1 LRVVYSF
8 VLYLL
13 APLVVLRLF
22 WLGHRNPDYRSRWT
36 ERFGFPDKIM
46 SDDKLIWLHAVSVG
60 EVQAA
65 RPLVN
70 GLLEEYPDFRI
81 VITTMTPTGADT
93 VRQYFADTVNHFYL
107 PYDLPVSVKRFISI
121 IDPTIL
127 IVMETELWPN
137 LFHYCQENNVPVV
150 VVNARMSEKSA
161 KGYRRL
167 SSLTRSTL
175 TNISLIVAQGQKDAE
190 RLIALGADRNKVK
203 VTGNLKFDIYFP
215 HSVSEQAQALRRYLS
230 VNRPVWIAAST
241 HEGEERII
249 LDAFAKILEKQSQ
262 CLLVIVPRH
271 PERAPGVKELCN
283 RRNLKVLC
291 KTDTKECDESTQV
304 FILDTLGELPVYYAA
319 SDVAFVG
326 GSFTEIGGHNM
337 LEPAS
342 LGVPVIMGPHV
353 FNFQE
358 ISQLLLDEGVA
369 WKVSCADELSSRV
382 CGLLDDANLRH
393 STGERGR
400 NIVLKNRGNVENVM
414 KLLRE
419 FFRTPVTQGTSKVS
433 NKV

>member
-1 LRVVYSF
+1 MVF
-8 VLYLL
+8 
-13 APLVVLRLF
+13 RLF
-22 WLGHRNPDYRSRWT
+22 WLGFRNPDYRSRWT
-36 ERFGFPDKIM
+36 ERFGFPDKII
-46 SDDKLIWLHAVSVG
+46 SHDKMIWLHAVSVG

-70 GLLEEYPDFRI
+70 ALLEEYPDFRI
-81 VITTMTPTGADT
+81 LITTMTPTGADC
-93 VRQYFADTVNHFYL
+93 VRQYFAETVEHCYL
-107 PYDLPVSVKRFISI
+107 PYDLPMSVKRFLSI
-121 IDPTIL
+121 IDPIIL

-150 VVNARMSEKSA
+150 VVNARMSERSA
-161 KGYRRL
+161 KAYRRL
-167 SSLTRSTL
+167 SSLTQSTL
-175 TNISLIVAQGQKDAE
+175 KNISLIIAQGQKDAE
-190 RLIALGADRNKVK
+190 RLIALGADREKVK
-203 VTGNLKFDIYFP
+203 VTGNLKFDINFP
-215 HSVSEQAQALRRYLS
+215 HSVSEQAQAIRRYLS

-249 LDAFAKILEKQSQ
+249 LDSFAKILEKQSR

-271 PERAPGVKELCN
+271 PERSPGIKTLCN

-291 KTDTKECDESTQV
+291 KTENAVCDESIQV
-304 FILDTLGELPVYYAA
+304 FILDTLGELPMYYAA
-319 SDVAFVG
+319 ADVAFVG

-358 ISQLLLDEGVA
+358 ISQLLLDERAA

-393 STGERGR
+393 NTGERGR

-414 KLLRE
+414 KLLRD
-419 FFRTPVTQGTSKVS
+419 FFRTSVA
-433 NKV
+433 

>member
-1 LRVVYSF
+1 MS
-8 VLYLL
+8 
-13 APLVVLRLF
+13 
-22 WLGHRNPDYRSRWT
+22 H
-36 ERFGFPDKIM
+36 DKI
-46 SDDKLIWLHAVSVG
+46 IWLHAVSVG

-65 RPLVN
+65 TPLVN

-81 VITTMTPTGADT
+81 LITTMTPTGADS
-93 VRQYFADTVNHFYL
+93 VRQYFADTVEHFYL
-107 PYDLPVSVKRFISI
+107 PYDLPVSVKRFLSI

-137 LFHYCQENNVPVV
+137 LFHYCQTNNVPVV
-150 VVNARMSEKSA
+150 VINARMSEKSA
-161 KGYRRL
+161 KAYRRL

-175 TNISLIVAQGQKDAE
+175 KNISLIVAQGQKDAE
-190 RLIALGADRNKVK
+190 RLIALGADGEKVK
-203 VTGNLKFDIYFP
+203 VSGNLKFDIHFP

-249 LDAFAKILEKQSQ
+249 LDAFAKILEKQSR

-271 PERAPGVKELCN
+271 PERSPGIKTLCN
-283 RRNLKVLC
+283 RRNLKVLY
-291 KTDTKECDESTQV
+291 KTENTVCDESIQV
-304 FILDTLGELPVYYAA
+304 FILDTLGELPMYYAA
-319 SDVAFVG
+319 ADVAFVG
-326 GSFTEIGGHNM
+326 GSFMEIGGHNM

-414 KLLRE
+414 KLLRD

>member
-1 LRVVYSF
+1 MRIAYSI

-13 APLVVLRLF
+13 APLVVFRLF
-22 WLGHRNPDYRSRWT
+22 WLGFRNPDYRSRWT
-36 ERFGFPDKIM
+36 ERFGFPDKII
-46 SDDKLIWLHAVSVG
+46 SHDKMIWLHAVSVG

-70 GLLEEYPDFRI
+70 ALLEEYPDFRI
-81 VITTMTPTGADT
+81 LITTMTPTGADC
-93 VRQYFADTVNHFYL
+93 VRQYFADTVEHFYL
-107 PYDLPVSVKRFISI
+107 PYDLPMSVKRFLSI
-121 IDPTIL
+121 IDPIIL

-150 VVNARMSEKSA
+150 VVNARMSERSA
-161 KGYRRL
+161 KAYRRL
-167 SSLTRSTL
+167 SSLTQSTL
-175 TNISLIVAQGQKDAE
+175 KNISLIIAQGQKDAE
-190 RLIALGADRNKVK
+190 RLIALGADREKVK
-203 VTGNLKFDIYFP
+203 VTGNLKFDINFP
-215 HSVSEQAQALRRYLS
+215 HSVSEQAQAIRRYLS

-249 LDAFAKILEKQSQ
+249 LDSFAKILEKQSR

-271 PERAPGVKELCN
+271 PERSPGIKTLCN

-291 KTDTKECDESTQV
+291 KTENAVCDENIQV
-304 FILDTLGELPVYYAA
+304 FILDTLGELPMYYAA
-319 SDVAFVG
+319 ADVAFVG

-358 ISQLLLDEGVA
+358 ISQLLLDERAA
-369 WKVSCADELSSRV
+369 WKVSCANELSSRV

-393 STGERGR
+393 NTGERGR

-414 KLLRE
+414 KLLRD
-419 FFRTPVTQGTSKVS
+419 FFRTSVA
-433 NKV
+433 

>member
-1 LRVVYSF
+1 MRVVYSF

-81 VITTMTPTGADT
+81 LITTMTPTGADT

-291 KTDTKECDESTQV
+291 KTDNIECDESTQV
-304 FILDTLGELPVYYAA
+304 FILDTLGELPMYYAA

-414 KLLRE
+414 KLLRD